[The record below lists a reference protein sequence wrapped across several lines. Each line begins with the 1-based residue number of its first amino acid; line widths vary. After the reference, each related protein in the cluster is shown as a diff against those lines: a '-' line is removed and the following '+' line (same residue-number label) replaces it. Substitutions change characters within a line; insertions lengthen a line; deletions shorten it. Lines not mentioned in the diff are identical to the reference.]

1 MEEVYLYFRTQATIG
16 NDDAAADSCLF
27 PLSSYAGMQSL
38 GTGGSTIVTL
48 YFKSMHNYD
57 GMDQADD
64 SVTISDSVQV
74 TLTTGRTV
82 KEFISD
88 FTAKINDIASKQN
101 RFLTVGD
108 DLTGATEFFS
118 TVIDR
123 VGTIAIATAHS

>member
-16 NDDAAADSCLF
+16 DDDAAADSCLF
-27 PLSSYAGMQSL
+27 PLSSYAGMQAV
-38 GTGGSTIVTL
+38 GTGGATNITL
-48 YFKSMHNYD
+48 YFKSMLNYD
-57 GMDQADD
+57 GMDQADGTE
-64 SVTISDSVQV
+64 TISDSVTV
-74 TLTTGRTV
+74 SLTSGRTV

-123 VGTIAIATAHS
+123 VGTISIATAHS